1 MRLDPADME
10 VHEFPKKPRQG
21 MQTGLISNG
30 IRLFHRPTGTAVE
43 IRYHRSQHKNKEAAM
58 AVMELLIE
66 DA

>member
-1 MRLDPADME
+1 MRLDLTQIE
-10 VHEFPKKPRQG
+10 IQQFPKKPRQG